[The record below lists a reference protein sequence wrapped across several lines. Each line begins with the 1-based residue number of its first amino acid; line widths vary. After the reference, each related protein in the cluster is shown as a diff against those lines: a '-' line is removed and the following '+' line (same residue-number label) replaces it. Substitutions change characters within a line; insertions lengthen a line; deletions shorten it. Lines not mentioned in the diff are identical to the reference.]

1 MRDIHTH
8 TLCHIYIYM
17 YTYTF
22 TFIYI
27 YTQCMCIY
35 IHICKFVYTSF
46 NPQHA
51 APGKL
56 HEAIV
61 FSFSHILPESRLR
74 HTHRIYSRHLEH
86 FLSQEQ
92 QQQWAEEKMQLQKDR
107 KWSHWKTLQLPV
119 LFVRTCGFNRK
130 QLQVLTSKTEDLMW
144 GIFWETLYAS
154 WQCHSVGLRLALRF
168 LGNINPGEISVT
180 PWLIVEDPH
189 YGDNS

>member
-1 MRDIHTH
+1 MLYRIIYVYTYTNIYIYMCVCMSYTHLYYIYIILITVIFFRDIHTH
-8 TLCHIYIYM
+8 AHTHIYIYIHM

-22 TFIYI
+22 TFTLYI
-27 YTQCMCIY
+27 YAN
-35 IHICKFVYTSF
+35 VYTSF

-130 QLQVLTSKTEDLMW
+130 QLQVLTSRMK
-144 GIFWETLYAS
+144 
-154 WQCHSVGLRLALRF
+154 
-168 LGNINPGEISVT
+168 
-180 PWLIVEDPH
+180 
-189 YGDNS
+189 